1 MKPIKKTK
9 WKLERK
15 KKQRK
20 ESFSFTQ
27 NERDNG
33 LMVWLGL
40 PILDDGH
47 GAGKTENEWVFGV
60 SSSYKRE
67 WEVGVRNEM
76 KN

>member
-1 MKPIKKTK
+1 MKT
-9 WKLERK
+9 RK
-15 KKQRK
+15 KIEKRK
-20 ESFSFTQ
+20 IFFTQ

-60 SSSYKRE
+60 SSCCKRE
-67 WEVGVRNEM
+67 WEVGFRKQM